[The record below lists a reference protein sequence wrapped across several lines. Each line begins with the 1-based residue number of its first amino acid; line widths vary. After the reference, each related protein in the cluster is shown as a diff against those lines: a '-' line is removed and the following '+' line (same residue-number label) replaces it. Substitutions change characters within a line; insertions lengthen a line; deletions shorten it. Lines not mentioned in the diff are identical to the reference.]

1 MLKACVEKRW
11 DPMLWDTFA
20 EAVQTEQHRLTP
32 SDIALVLFCFM
43 KADYRRD
50 ASLVPELLK
59 IVASF
64 AVMPAASPRAAPGH
78 ASNTLATVATAG
90 LPTSGRKHRRK
101 SVQPGAL
108 KARPGGGR
116 PGKKASFPEYAL
128 LASFAAAQSFNLG
141 KASGDDLAKLCAR
154 ALQSSSE
161 LSGRVLCRLVHHS
174 GSLIQATGGCGPALR
189 LLLGMQKELRQRL
202 LAQQAGADVAISAS
216 DLCLVAHAYAQIPQR
231 ADKGLFQEIE
241 KRLLDDASLIEL
253 GAGELSNLA
262 NAFSKLSDVERSGHV
277 ELFHRLGYQLLNVS
291 SSMEPGDM
299 RLQAETQL
307 RTACVA
313 LNAFS
318 TASVRHEP
326 YFVACQETLP
336 ALLHSPECDM
346 RQLAMLAHAYVRVS
360 LVQSSLLPLIW
371 DRASRLAKS
380 CDGQSASL
388 IIFAATK
395 ASAVS
400 QPSGMGLLHA
410 VSSRFLNLLK
420 GDVGRVS
427 PQNLVVTA
435 YALARG
441 GSVHSVSH
449 ELWIL
454 SAERGVDGL
463 NHLSL
468 SEAANLG
475 AALAEVY
482 KTLQDGTTSGEAFM
496 RYFVALSQRLE
507 REFSED
513 ATTRCPSPEAVA
525 KLVTAFGDV
534 RCLEAAGISQR
545 ISRKC
550 LLPALLRSSTVPVR
564 SVAQALSNLQVRDE
578 DLMQAL
584 TVAQR
589 PTPLRGRKG

>member
-1 MLKACVEKRW
+1 MLSEFAPVPRSLAAASASARGQQKELGHERGLISRGDPHNYCIVEEVEIDQQVLLVRGCVMGKVLDPCLAEIIASPLQAFEAEAEDPPRGLRMGGMQVQLRFTSDSDIDTGNFEDLRFRYGPDYSDVSILDLFCRQSSCEEVQIFLIILPPTRVRFPWLELETAYPAMATMPSVKDAWAIRGARSCISGISGAKDPRTELAQAQAPVGLLQLPRTRGERLRHLEILDQVPFDLVNAYHEREAERGQLVGASRGPIGKILRRHRQDDSTTLIRTMLKACVEKRW

-277 ELFHRLGYQLLNVS
+277 ELFHR
-291 SSMEPGDM
+291 
-299 RLQAETQL
+299 
-307 RTACVA
+307 
-313 LNAFS
+313 
-318 TASVRHEP
+318 H
-326 YFVACQETLP
+326 
-336 ALLHSPECDM
+336 
-346 RQLAMLAHAYVRVS
+346 
-360 LVQSSLLPLIW
+360 
-371 DRASRLAKS
+371 
-380 CDGQSASL
+380 
-388 IIFAATK
+388 
-395 ASAVS
+395 
-400 QPSGMGLLHA
+400 
-410 VSSRFLNLLK
+410 
-420 GDVGRVS
+420 
-427 PQNLVVTA
+427 
-435 YALARG
+435 
-441 GSVHSVSH
+441 
-449 ELWIL
+449 
-454 SAERGVDGL
+454 
-463 NHLSL
+463 
-468 SEAANLG
+468 
-475 AALAEVY
+475 
-482 KTLQDGTTSGEAFM
+482 
-496 RYFVALSQRLE
+496 
-507 REFSED
+507 
-513 ATTRCPSPEAVA
+513 
-525 KLVTAFGDV
+525 
-534 RCLEAAGISQR
+534 
-545 ISRKC
+545 
-550 LLPALLRSSTVPVR
+550 
-564 SVAQALSNLQVRDE
+564 
-578 DLMQAL
+578 
-584 TVAQR
+584 
-589 PTPLRGRKG
+589 